1 MNKRNVWFW
10 TSPIIFGVLVMSI
23 IRLVNDVPKN
33 FKFWERSLYLNLIE
47 ILSVIIIFYVIQL
60 SLLQYIK
67 RQKAKEAQL
76 TLKKLISEYLFITLS
91 GMVIAIPSIYFVHLL
106 TGEPVY
112 LEDLVIA
119 EIVSILLIV
128 IYYSIFRGGDLL
140 QAYVNQ
146 KTLTQQIEN
155 TQMETELKFLKVQFH
170 PHFLFN
176 ALNAIYF
183 QIDEKNEA
191 PRKSIEQLAE
201 LLRYQLYDIN
211 QTVKIEQ
218 ELDFIRNYTE
228 FQKVRMPDS
237 FRLTVRFDPDLHNQ
251 QIHPLLLFPLVEN
264 AYKYVGGRYIMNLE
278 ARLHD
283 GKMYFTVENAIP
295 QIPQVIKN
303 KDQGIGLE
311 NLRRRLNLLYP
322 GKHSFE
328 TTKTSDSFIANLIIE
343 W

>member
-119 EIVSILLIV
+119 EIVSILLI
-128 IYYSIFRGGDLL
+128 
-140 QAYVNQ
+140 
-146 KTLTQQIEN
+146 T
-155 TQMETELKFLKVQFH
+155 
-170 PHFLFN
+170 
-176 ALNAIYF
+176 
-183 QIDEKNEA
+183 
-191 PRKSIEQLAE
+191 
-201 LLRYQLYDIN
+201 
-211 QTVKIEQ
+211 
-218 ELDFIRNYTE
+218 
-228 FQKVRMPDS
+228 
-237 FRLTVRFDPDLHNQ
+237 
-251 QIHPLLLFPLVEN
+251 
-264 AYKYVGGRYIMNLE
+264 
-278 ARLHD
+278 
-283 GKMYFTVENAIP
+283 
-295 QIPQVIKN
+295 
-303 KDQGIGLE
+303 
-311 NLRRRLNLLYP
+311 
-322 GKHSFE
+322 
-328 TTKTSDSFIANLIIE
+328 
-343 W
+343 

>member
-170 PHFLFN
+170 PHFYSMLSMRS
-176 ALNAIYF
+176 ISRSM
-183 QIDEKNEA
+183 
-191 PRKSIEQLAE
+191 RKTK
-201 LLRYQLYDIN
+201 R
-211 QTVKIEQ
+211 
-218 ELDFIRNYTE
+218 
-228 FQKVRMPDS
+228 
-237 FRLTVRFDPDLHNQ
+237 H
-251 QIHPLLLFPLVEN
+251 
-264 AYKYVGGRYIMNLE
+264 
-278 ARLHD
+278 
-283 GKMYFTVENAIP
+283 
-295 QIPQVIKN
+295 
-303 KDQGIGLE
+303 E
-311 NLRRRLNLLYP
+311 NLLSSSPNCYAT
-322 GKHSFE
+322 SCMIS
-328 TTKTSDSFIANLIIE
+328 TKR
-343 W
+343 